1 MKYHQIPFIWSYA
14 KSDYWGLK
22 KEEKKRKKKKDEQQK
37 PLKAAFSEQQKT

>member
-22 KEEKKRKKKKDEQQK
+22 KEEKKKKKKDEQQK